1 LIDLEKSGDSGD
13 SVSADKTAAV
23 AIAAKNFGES
33 APPDPPL
40 ATIAIAAQVPSKKD
54 KQLPKKRKGEAE
66 KLLEDQ
72 IGRSNRRSTAK
83 EKVFSSIPSNCV
95 EHAMLLN

>member
-23 AIAAKNFGES
+23 AIAAENSGES

-40 ATIAIAAQVPSKKD
+40 ATIAAQVPSKKD

-72 IGRSNRRSTAK
+72 IGRSTRRSTAK